1 MEAILAR
8 LRGWISELM
17 RSLINGTVSIVK
29 KGKSRLWRNW
39 AAEVSATPIGLL
51 VLVIISLATV
61 TLAWAIL
68 YRIKP
73 TSNGIGITVKRGLV
87 SRVYTPISG
96 RVVSVKVKLGH
107 EVKKGDVIATI
118 DNTSE
123 LISASNRDELARI
136 SGRLSSRQIELE
148 ELSTIK
154 QIAATKT
161 SMKTLEDQLAENRV
175 LLDKMKILQRANDIS
190 YAELLSQQKNVDDI
204 EIQVLSLKGKV
215 KSLESDLLKIT
226 MDAKSQQINSRQDA
240 ELANYSLQLSR
251 HIVAQE
257 DGIVTLIDVSQ
268 GDYVK
273 EGDTI
278 AQLSYKTG
286 VMKGI
291 FIMPAN
297 MAKRV
302 KPGDQCLIS
311 PAESPPERYGYVRA
325 AAESVG
331 ILPTNPGEFQRRI
344 GLDYTSE
351 QLFSHLG
358 EMNND
363 NPFNAFP
370 YLIVVSIETKNEKP
384 VWTTGKVPP
393 WGFVSGTAADVQC
406 IYDEWS
412 PLQYIVPALRKEAG
426 FTRVSS

>member
-1 MEAILAR
+1 
-8 LRGWISELM
+8 M
-17 RSLINGTVSIVK
+17 RSLISDTIPTVK
-29 KGKSRLWRNW
+29 KAKSRFWRNW
-39 AAEVSATPIGLL
+39 AAEVSSSPIGLL
-51 VLVIISLATV
+51 VLVIICLSSV

-73 TSNGIGITVKRGLV
+73 TSNGIGITVKRGLI

-96 RVVSVKVKLGH
+96 RVVSVKVKLGY
-107 EVKKGDVIATI
+107 EVRKGDVIATI

-123 LISASNRDELARI
+123 LISASNRDELAQI
-136 SGRLSSRQIELE
+136 SEGLSKRQIEFE
-148 ELSTIK
+148 ELSTLK
-154 QIAATKT
+154 QIEATKA
-161 SMKTLEDQLAENRV
+161 SMRTLQAQLADNRI
-175 LLDKMKILQRANDIS
+175 LFEKMKNLQKTNDVS
-190 YAELLSQQKNVDDI
+190 YAEILAQQKTLDDI
-204 EIQVLSLKGKV
+204 RIQILSLKGKV
-215 KSLESDLLKIT
+215 KSLESDMLKIT
-226 MDAKSQQINSRQDA
+226 MDTKSQEINSRQDA
-240 ELANYSLQLSR
+240 ELADYNLELSKN
-251 HIVAQE
+251 IVARE

-273 EGDTI
+273 EGDTV
-278 AQLSYKTG
+278 AQVSYKTG

-302 KPGDQCLIS
+302 KPGDQCLVS

-325 AAESVG
+325 TAESVG

-351 QLFSHLG
+351 QLFGHLA
-358 EMNND
+358 EMNNG

-370 YLIVVSIETKNEKP
+370 YLVVVSIKTEKDRP

>member
-1 MEAILAR
+1 
-8 LRGWISELM
+8 M
-17 RSLINGTVSIVK
+17 RSLFSGTVPTVK
-29 KGKSRLWRNW
+29 KAKSRLWRNW
-39 AAEVSATPIGLL
+39 AAEVSSSPIGLL
-51 VLVIISLATV
+51 VLVIICLSSV

-107 EVKKGDVIATI
+107 EVRKGDVIATI

-123 LISASNRDELARI
+123 LISASNRDELAEI
-136 SGRLSSRQIELE
+136 SEGLSRRQIEFE
-148 ELSTIK
+148 ELSTLK
-154 QIAATKT
+154 QIEATKA
-161 SMKTLEDQLAENRV
+161 SMRTLQGQLADNRI
-175 LLDKMKILQRANDIS
+175 LFEKMKNLQKTNDVS
-190 YAELLSQQKNVDDI
+190 YAELLAQQKTLDDI
-204 EIQVLSLKGKV
+204 EIQILSLKGKV
-215 KSLESDLLKIT
+215 KSLESELLKIT
-226 MDAKSQQINSRQDA
+226 MDTKSQEINSRQYA
-240 ELANYSLQLSR
+240 ELEDYNLELSKN
-251 HIVAQE
+251 IVARE

-273 EGDTI
+273 EGDTV
-278 AQLSYKTG
+278 AQVSYKTG
-286 VMKGI
+286 VMKGV

-302 KPGDQCLIS
+302 KPGDQCLVS

-325 AAESVG
+325 IAESVG

-351 QLFSHLG
+351 QLFGHLA
-358 EMNND
+358 EMNNG

-370 YLIVVSIETKNEKP
+370 YLVVVSIKTENDRP

-426 FTRVSS
+426 FTRPSS